1 MGVGGGGYLQ
11 FLQSIKS
18 AEGSISQ
25 IPDFVVAQNSA
36 KGKEMQL
43 QKSMAGIQVEQSMAV
58 LRDCTTVYH
67 EDRYNTPSN
76 TNKKQTIK

>member
-43 QKSMAGIQVEQSMAV
+43 QKSRAGI
-58 LRDCTTVYH
+58 
-67 EDRYNTPSN
+67 
-76 TNKKQTIK
+76 